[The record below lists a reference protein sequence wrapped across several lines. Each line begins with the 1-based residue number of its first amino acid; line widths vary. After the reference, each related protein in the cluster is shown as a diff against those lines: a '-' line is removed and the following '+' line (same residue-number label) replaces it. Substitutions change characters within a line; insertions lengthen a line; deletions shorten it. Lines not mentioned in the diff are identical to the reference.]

1 MSTLKV
7 CLTML
12 LVFGVAEAQEIL
24 NHKNVDVYRSAD
36 GQLTAESLKNV
47 AQLREKAARQGYVTL
62 WLTANVPF
70 NPDTDELSDQQIAEQ
85 NQQVRNKFSEILQPL
100 VEAGKVWHEPERP
113 DVEGP
118 GCLVRANASGLARLV
133 RDTRLLN
140 IHEVE

>member
-1 MSTLKV
+1 MHTLKV

-12 LVFGVAEAQEIL
+12 LIFGVAEAQEII
-24 NHKNVDVYRSAD
+24 NHKSVDVYRSAD

-70 NPDTDELSDQQIAEQ
+70 NPDTDELSDQQIAKQ
-85 NQQVRNKFSEILQPL
+85 NQKVRNIFSEILQPL
-100 VEAGKVWHEPERP
+100 VDAGKVWHAAERP
-113 DVEGP
+113 NVEGP
-118 GCLVRANASGLARLV
+118 GCLVRANASGLARPV
-133 RDTRLLN
+133 RDTRLLH